1 MVKNI
6 IIPTF
11 LISTILTIIIVSL
24 LYVLTETKMGDWIA
38 NLVIHLKF
46 T

>member
-1 MVKNI
+1 MIKNI

-11 LISTILTIIIVSL
+11 LVSTILTIIIVSL

-38 NLVIHLKF
+38 TLVTNLKL